1 MTPPT
6 PNRPSPPIP
15 LETLRVHSA
24 DGIGIHVE
32 IHGNPD
38 GPTVVLS
45 HGWTCSIRFWWPVI
59 AELAADY
66 RLVAYDQRGH
76 GGSERP
82 GPDQYSVP
90 ALVADLVAVLD
101 AAAGPDQVIL
111 VGHSMG
117 GMTVMAAGPDESVR
131 ARTRAILLASTG
143 AHGLAGRSNLV
154 PGRFLAGLLVR
165 RMLRDPTPL
174 GRRTWLSTR
183 MLAYGTLGPKPGRA
197 LAAENATIIH
207 ACPRHTRAGWG
218 RVIEVLDVREGMA
231 ALTAPTAVLVGTVDR
246 LTPPWHAE
254 ELAGN
259 LANLHSKT
267 VLPKVGHMSPME
279 RPGVVAA
286 LVRGLDAATAAS
298 GAVGAEA
305 SATDTAPAPVPAA
318 AATSSAAD
326 VGVSQADATPV
337 VVAVAAA
344 DDSAP
349 EAAAEA
355 AAAISAVSGAP
366 IVPAAA
372 NPQSE

>member
-1 MTPPT
+1 MTPPAQK
-6 PNRPSPPIP
+6 RPSPPIP
-15 LETLRVHSA
+15 LETLRVRSA
-24 DGIGIHVE
+24 DGIEIHVE

-66 RLVAYDQRGH
+66 RLVTYDQRGH
-76 GGSERP
+76 GGSGRP

-90 ALVADLVAVLD
+90 ALAEDLTAVLD
-101 AAAGPDQVIL
+101 AAAGPDQFIL

-117 GMTVMAAGPDESVR
+117 GMAVMAAGQNESVR

-154 PGRFLAGLLVR
+154 PGRHLAGFLVR

-174 GRRTWLSTR
+174 GRRTRLSTR
-183 MLAYGTLGPKPGRA
+183 LLAYGTLGPKPGRA

-231 ALTAPTAVLVGTVDR
+231 ALTAPTAVLVGTADR
-246 LTPPWHAE
+246 LTPPRHAE
-254 ELAGN
+254 ELAET

-279 RPGVVAA
+279 RPSVVAA
-286 LVRGLDAATAAS
+286 LVRGLDTATATS
-298 GAVGAEA
+298 GAALETG
-305 SATDTAPAPVPAA
+305 TVPAA
-318 AATSSAAD
+318 A
-326 VGVSQADATPV
+326 P
-337 VVAVAAA
+337 AAA
-344 DDSAP
+344 QD
-349 EAAAEA
+349 AAAM
-355 AAAISAVSGAP
+355 SAVSGAP
-366 IVPAAA
+366 IVPSAA